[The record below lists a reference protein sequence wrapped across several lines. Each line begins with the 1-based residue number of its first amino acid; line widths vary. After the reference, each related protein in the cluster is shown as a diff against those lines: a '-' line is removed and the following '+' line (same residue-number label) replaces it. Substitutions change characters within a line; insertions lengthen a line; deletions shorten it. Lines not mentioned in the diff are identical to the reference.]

1 MTEENNVRANPD
13 NYTFEQALEALVE
26 KFNEDSITE
35 IHIAEA
41 LVKKA
46 KGMQGGSDAI
56 NAAGTDIEIADLEVD
71 NTGLPGTFN
80 NED

>member
-1 MTEENNVRANPD
+1 MTANPD

-46 KGMQGGSDAI
+46 SEMQGGPDAI
-56 NAAGTDIEIADLEVD
+56 SVQYDEIDRAKLAEMSTTATQGTDE
-71 NTGLPGTFN
+71 
-80 NED
+80 